1 MENKR
6 KIHKNQV
13 KNRKINISY
22 YKHFSVSRETSYIL
36 RNYIKFRIGRLLSYT
51 LFIQS
56 ADILFSKWICVM
68 FHVKHVYEIMIY
80 GDVIQKLIMN

>member
-22 YKHFSVSRETSYIL
+22 YKHFSVSRETSNIL
-36 RNYIKFRIGRLLSYT
+36 RNYIWY
-51 LFIQS
+51 
-56 ADILFSKWICVM
+56 
-68 FHVKHVYEIMIY
+68 
-80 GDVIQKLIMN
+80 

>member
-22 YKHFSVSRETSYIL
+22 YYRVYRNGYYTGCSGFNLVALVNDIIDIYI
-36 RNYIKFRIGRLLSYT
+36 S
-51 LFIQS
+51 
-56 ADILFSKWICVM
+56 
-68 FHVKHVYEIMIY
+68 
-80 GDVIQKLIMN
+80 